1 MKLVEPI
8 TGGIVENDDDEAI
21 KRLTSRGFVP
31 YLPDKP
37 KPKQAA
43 RKRQPKKEQ

>member
-8 TGGIVENDDDEAI
+8 TGGIVENDDEEAI
-21 KRLTSRGFVP
+21 KRLTSRGFKP
-31 YLPDKP
+31 YLPDSP
-37 KPKQAA
+37 KPKQTT